1 MGSARQLRHRCLGGE
16 GRVGG
21 LSSSSPASGLL
32 CDSMKQGMFTCEI
45 FVVQEV
51 GNSIRA
57 AGGTITTLT
66 TPKYLIRHI
75 AHCLVVP
82 IS

>member
-1 MGSARQLRHRCLGGE
+1 MGSARQLRQRCLGGE

-21 LSSSSPASGLL
+21 LSSSLPASGLL

-45 FVVQEV
+45 FVGQEV

-57 AGGTITTLT
+57 AGGTITT
-66 TPKYLIRHI
+66 
-75 AHCLVVP
+75 
-82 IS
+82 

>member
-1 MGSARQLRHRCLGGE
+1 MDSARQLRHRCLGGE

-21 LSSSSPASGLL
+21 LPSSLPASGLL
-32 CDSMKQGMFTCEI
+32 CDSMKQGMFTCER
-45 FVVQEV
+45 FVGQKV

-57 AGGTITTLT
+57 AGGTILSQKL
-66 TPKYLIRHI
+66 PQN
-75 AHCLVVP
+75 